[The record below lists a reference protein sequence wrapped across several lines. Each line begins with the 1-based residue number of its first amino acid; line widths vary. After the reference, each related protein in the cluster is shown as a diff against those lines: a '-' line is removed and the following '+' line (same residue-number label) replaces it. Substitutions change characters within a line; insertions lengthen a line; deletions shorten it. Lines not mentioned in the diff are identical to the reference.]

1 MSSVRAAAT
10 RIDPRHPPAVPRI
23 AEPYLG
29 VSTVATMSAMDH
41 RPNGESA
48 APGDPKFMIGKR

>member
-10 RIDPRHPPAVPRI
+10 GTHPRYPPAVPSI

-29 VSTVATMSAMDH
+29 VRTVATMSAMDH
-41 RPNGESA
+41 RRNGESA

>member
-1 MSSVRAAAT
+1 MNFVRAAAT
-10 RIDPRHPPAVPRI
+10 RIQPRYPPAVPRI

-29 VSTVATMSAMDH
+29 VRTVATMSAMDH

-48 APGDPKFMIGKR
+48 APGDPNFMIGKR